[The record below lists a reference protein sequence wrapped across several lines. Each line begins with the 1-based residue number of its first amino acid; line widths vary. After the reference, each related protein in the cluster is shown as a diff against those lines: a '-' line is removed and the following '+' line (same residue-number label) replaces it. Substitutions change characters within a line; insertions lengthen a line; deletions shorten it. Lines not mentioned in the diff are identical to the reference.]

1 MPQRAEFDFIVVRA
15 GSAGYVLAN
24 RLSASGRRL
33 GTRNALSPSPTLPP
47 APPPRATIAPP
58 RRLRRAKG
66 LAAAGAGRAGR
77 LLRHERA
84 GEGRRL
90 LRTRVER
97 RLEPRERL
105 VAPGQAEPVSR
116 QGGRE

>member
-1 MPQRAEFDFIVVRA
+1 
-15 GSAGYVLAN
+15 
-24 RLSASGRRL
+24 
-33 GTRNALSPSPTLPP
+33 
-47 APPPRATIAPP
+47 PPRATSAPP
-58 RRLRRAKG
+58 RRWRRAKG

-97 RLEPRERL
+97 RLEPRERPVAARQADPVDLAVAHATSVKL
-105 VAPGQAEPVSR
+105 VLHVAARAHAGRRLLRAPEQRAE
-116 QGGRE
+116 GR